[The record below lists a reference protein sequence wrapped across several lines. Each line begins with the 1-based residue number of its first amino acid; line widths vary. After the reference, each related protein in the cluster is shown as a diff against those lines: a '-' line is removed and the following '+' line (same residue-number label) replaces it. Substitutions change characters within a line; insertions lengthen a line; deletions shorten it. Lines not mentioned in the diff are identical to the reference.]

1 MYTLK
6 QKRIHKIQET
16 NKQYFLKNNIVLFV
30 LPKTVYII
38 LSKIIVILNKV

>member
-1 MYTLK
+1 MYTLE
-6 QKRIHKIQET
+6 QKRIHKTQET
-16 NKQYFLKNNIVLFV
+16 NKQYFLKHNFVLFE